1 MLSELTMI
9 IVALS
14 IWFGVGSIVSIVIG
28 IIDKTASDNDIILG
42 VVLWPFLL
50 LVLLCGLVLFIVE
63 QGRKVFNRD

>member
-1 MLSELTMI
+1 MI